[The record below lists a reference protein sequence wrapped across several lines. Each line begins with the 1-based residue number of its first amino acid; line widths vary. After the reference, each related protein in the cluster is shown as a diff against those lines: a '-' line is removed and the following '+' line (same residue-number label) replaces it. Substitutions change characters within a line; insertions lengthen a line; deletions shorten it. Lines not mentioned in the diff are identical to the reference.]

1 MCNFETANKSDLEK
15 QRSFCL
21 QKCVRH
27 ICVMEYSAKNGWKN
41 VCSEIT
47 TDQDTNGS

>member
-27 ICVMEYSAKNGWKN
+27 ICVMEYSAKNG
-41 VCSEIT
+41 SEIT
-47 TDQDTNGS
+47 TDQDTNGN